1 MNIASTVNSTLIAY
15 AAQMAAQMAAQQR
28 AAQTEAAATSPVEP
42 EPAEMDFR
50 VDLLERVRASEPMEV
65 LAHYGGQFA

>member
-15 AAQMAAQMAAQQR
+15 AAQMAAQQR
-28 AAQTEAAATSPVEP
+28 AAQTEAAVTSPVEP